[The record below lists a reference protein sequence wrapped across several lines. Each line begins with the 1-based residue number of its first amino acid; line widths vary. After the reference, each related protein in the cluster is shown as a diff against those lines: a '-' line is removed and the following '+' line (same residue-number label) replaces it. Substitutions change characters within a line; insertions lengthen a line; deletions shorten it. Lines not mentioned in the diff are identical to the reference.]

1 MSASEN
7 PIGDKSMVVDFIKLK
22 DPNSTVSVTESG
34 QIEATTGVQ
43 KLQNLAAMMNSLIKT
58 KGENAAFLD
67 PKVRKNIKA
76 ESKVIFANK
85 KKEVDRITSNYRKV
99 AEQYKLSP
107 YRVTL
112 VIGEVNDPVTG
123 KMDLNKADVVAP
135 VKDIPP
141 AGAVR
146 RIR

>member
-1 MSASEN
+1 
-7 PIGDKSMVVDFIKLK
+7 
-22 DPNSTVSVTESG
+22 
-34 QIEATTGVQ
+34 
-43 KLQNLAAMMNSLIKT
+43 MNSLIKT

-76 ESKVIFANK
+76 ESKVIFGNK

-107 YRVTL
+107 DRVTL

-123 KMDLNKADVVAP
+123 NMDLSGKAMDALRRAG
-135 VKDIPP
+135 VKGIE
-141 AGAVR
+141 
-146 RIR
+146 

>member
-7 PIGDKSMVVDFIKLK
+7 PTGNKSMVVDFIKLK

-67 PKVRKNIKA
+67 PKVIKNIKA
-76 ESKVIFANK
+76 ESKVIFGNK

-107 YRVTL
+107 DRVTL

-123 KMDLNKADVVAP
+123 NMDLSGKAMDALRRAG
-135 VKDIPP
+135 VKGIE
-141 AGAVR
+141 
-146 RIR
+146 